1 MLTFRDST
9 LQGNNIFRSM
19 TYRSLGQFMDTESQK
34 NLSEILDKL
43 EESRILL
50 DTEGQKHQ
58 NIYKSNSQQNTD
70 YNFKADL
77 KKYLELQNK
86 VQTSQQK
93 NFGIAESII
102 NKSIKREY
110 KCKELKDY
118 LKEEFPSINRDFQ
131 DQEGI
136 LKQYLLDA
144 FNQAKTQN

>member
-58 NIYKSNSQQNTD
+58 NIY
-70 YNFKADL
+70 
-77 KKYLELQNK
+77 
-86 VQTSQQK
+86 
-93 NFGIAESII
+93 I
-102 NKSIKREY
+102 
-110 KCKELKDY
+110 
-118 LKEEFPSINRDFQ
+118 
-131 DQEGI
+131 
-136 LKQYLLDA
+136 
-144 FNQAKTQN
+144 